1 MSQTSL
7 ASTLSPHE
15 HHTERDE
22 EELKALVTR
31 ILDEA
36 QSQGATAAEV
46 GVGDEIGLTVAVRDE
61 DIETVEFSRD
71 RGFSITVYK
80 GQRMGSTSTSDASD
94 DAIEET
100 VRAAIDIARYTEE
113 DPCHGLADADRMAT
127 DFPDLD
133 IYHPVELNVDVAR
146 DGALEAEQVAMDYDK
161 KMFKSDG
168 VRFGTGSSCGVY
180 GNSHGFLQALR
191 GSNHSLSVS
200 VIAKSGN
207 GMQRDYWYSSDRNAQ
222 KLETPQSVG
231 ERAAARALLRLD
243 PRPIPTGSYPV
254 IFDNQ
259 VAGSLIGHL
268 MSALS
273 GRALYRKASYL
284 VDSLGRQ
291 VATDQLTLR
300 EHPHLCGAPG
310 SRAFDGEGVATT
322 EKTFVEDGIV
332 TNYVLGSYS
341 GRRLGMPTTGNA
353 SGVSNLELE
362 ADRQSFDEL
371 LRTMGT
377 GLVVTELMGFG
388 VNLITGDYSRGAAGY
403 WVENGE
409 FAHAV
414 DEITVAAKMDD
425 IYRYMTGFGD
435 DVDIRSNI
443 RTGSILIES
452 MTVAAN

>member
-7 ASTLSPHE
+7 ASNLVSHE
-15 HHTERDE
+15 HHTKKDE

-36 QSQGATAAEV
+36 QVQGATAAEV
-46 GVGDEIGLTVAVRDE
+46 GVGDDIGLTVAVRDE

-71 RGFSITVYK
+71 RGFSISVYV
-80 GQRMGSTSTSDASD
+80 GQRMGSTSTSDASEE
-94 DAIEET
+94 AIEET
-100 VRAAIDIARYTEE
+100 VGAAIDIARYTEE

-127 DFPDLD
+127 EFPDLE
-133 IYHPVELNVDVAR
+133 IYHPVELNVDIAR
-146 DGALEAEQVAMDYDK
+146 DGALEAERIAMEYDN

-168 VRFGTGSSCGVY
+168 VRFGTGSACAVY
-180 GNSHGFLQALR
+180 GNTHGFLQALR
-191 GSNHSLSVS
+191 GSNHSMSVS
-200 VIAKSGN
+200 VIAKSEN
-207 GMQRDYWYSSDRNAQ
+207 GMQRDYWYTSDRNAK
-222 KLETPQSVG
+222 KLDSPRSVG
-231 ERAAARALLRLD
+231 EKAAARALLRLD

-259 VAGSLIGHL
+259 VAGSLIGHII
-268 MSALS
+268 SALS

-284 VDSLGRQ
+284 VDSLGKQ
-291 VATDQLTLR
+291 VATDRLTLR

-310 SRAFDGEGVATT
+310 SRAFDNEGVATT
-322 EKTFVEDGIV
+322 EKAFIENGVV

-353 SGVSNLELE
+353 SGVANLELE

-371 LRTMGT
+371 LRAMGT

-388 VNLITGDYSRGAAGY
+388 INLITGDYSRGAAGY

-409 FAHAV
+409 LTHAV
-414 DEITVAAKMDD
+414 DEITVAGKLDE
-425 IYRYMTGFGD
+425 IYRNMVGFGD
-435 DVDIRSNI
+435 DVDTRSNI
-443 RTGSILIES
+443 RTGSILVES